1 MIIPLCFLLQP
12 SLFLAKR
19 YKASLLPNSEELY
32 WVASFYMVSA
42 LITLEAYKMAFPG
55 FCFVWQMNLLIVSS
69 LSNGCCILFL
79 FELSWIFP
87 SIFRSLMEL
96 SNSSLNNPRGRMI
109 WRILPLSIPWGSNY
123 QSPVQIH
130 LVHYSPCY
138 LSSTQFD
145 HYFFYFFILYLL
157 LLLLSASL
165 ARECNSNGG
174 SVGVG
179 N

>member
-19 YKASLLPNSEELY
+19 YQASLLPKSEELY

-42 LITLEAYKMAFPG
+42 LITLEAYKMAFSG

-123 QSPVQIH
+123 QSPVQIC

-138 LSSTQFD
+138 LSSYCEKD
-145 HYFFYFFILYLL
+145 
-157 LLLLSASL
+157 
-165 ARECNSNGG
+165 NP
-174 SVGVG
+174 V
-179 N
+179 